1 MEKLEALSPQAI
13 ARVERL
19 FRGNLLAGSPQGN
32 PLSRATRITNLFSAS
47 YVHAIPFDRAV
58 LRNAWNEC
66 NDGGQVGSACHTARL
81 RANERLDRF

>member
-1 MEKLEALSPQAI
+1 VAI
-13 ARVERL
+13 ARVEQL
-19 FRGNLLAGSPQGN
+19 FRGSAPADPQQTD
-32 PLSRATRITNLFSAS
+32 PLIRATRITNQFSVS

-66 NDGGQVGSACHTARL
+66 NDGGQLGSACHTARL